1 MFDIGWSELLIIGVV
16 AVVVIGPKD
25 LPKVMRAIGIWAGKA
40 RSLARD
46 FQGQWDEVM
55 RQAELEE
62 MKKQVEKIASEPKQ
76 QIEKAIEP
84 FANLD
89 PKIDITGLGP
99 TPVPVPAP
107 APEPVPEP
115 APVAA
120 ATPATPPTPTQEGA
134 AKPQVAS

>member
-25 LPKVMRAIGIWAGKA
+25 LPKVMRAIGIYAGKA
-40 RSLARD
+40 RALARD

-62 MKKQVEKIASEPKQ
+62 MKKQVEKIASEPQKE
-76 QIEKAIEP
+76 IEKAIEP

-99 TPVPVPAP
+99 TPTPTPASEVAEA
-107 APEPVPEP
+107 AP
-115 APVAA
+115 A
-120 ATPATPPTPTQEGA
+120 ATPASAEAPP
-134 AKPQVAS
+134 AKPAGTA

>member
-25 LPKVMRAIGIWAGKA
+25 LPKVMRAIGIYAGKA
-40 RSLARD
+40 RALARD
-46 FQGQWDEVM
+46 FQGQWDDVM

-62 MKKQVEKIASEPKQ
+62 MKKQVEKIASEPQKE
-76 QIEKAIEP
+76 IEKAIEP

-99 TPVPVPAP
+99 TPTPASEAPKEVATAAP
-107 APEPVPEP
+107 APEAPKEIAPAAPEA
-115 APVAA
+115 AP
-120 ATPATPPTPTQEGA
+120 
-134 AKPQVAS
+134 AKPAGPA